1 MTDSESETSL
11 RIASSE
17 NPGCSLSFVR
27 RSGTPGGVDFDV
39 EYVGT
44 AFSGAVRCST
54 CFSGSP
60 ARLFTEV
67 ARDWRGWSGEKIWG
81 DVDDALTLRATC
93 DSLGHVGLSV
103 RMRDPSGDQLEGKLT
118 LEAGKLDHWAR
129 KMAQLLPN

>member
-1 MTDSESETSL
+1 MTAPESETSL
-11 RIASSE
+11 QIASSE

-27 RSGTPGGVDFDV
+27 RGGIPGDIDFDV

-44 AFSGAVRCST
+44 VFSGAVRCST

-60 ARLFTEV
+60 AGLFTEV

-81 DVDDALTLRATC
+81 DIDGTLTLRATC

-103 RMRDPSGDQLEGKLT
+103 RMRDPSGDQLEGRVT
-118 LEAGKLDHWAR
+118 LEAGTLDNWAR
-129 KMAQLLPN
+129 KMAQLLPD